1 MRLSNCVSF
10 AKATTWMGEEE
21 ARRRVSMAE
30 SQVASLKEVLK
41 AQAKEVADA
50 RRRLL
55 NDVITSDGE
64 GAAGTQQGDNPP
76 SRMCCFGGRG
86 EGR

>member
-1 MRLSNCVSF
+1 MRLSNCV
-10 AKATTWMGEEE
+10 EE

-30 SQVASLKEVLK
+30 SQVANLKEVLK
-41 AQAKEVADA
+41 AQAEEVAEA